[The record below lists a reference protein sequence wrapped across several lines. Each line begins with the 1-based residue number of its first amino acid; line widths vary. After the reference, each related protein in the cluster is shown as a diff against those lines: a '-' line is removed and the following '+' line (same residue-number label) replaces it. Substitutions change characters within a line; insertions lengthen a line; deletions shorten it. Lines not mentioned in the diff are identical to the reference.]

1 MEGLT
6 AIENLEELKQSGSEA
21 LVLWFGG
28 WLQQCVA
35 VGSWA
40 SAQPNPLALWVLIPR
55 VGD

>member
-40 SAQPNPLALWVLIPR
+40 SAQPNPLALWVPIPR